1 MAVTTPDPLTKIRT
15 FLAEKPAEVQSK
27 VDAWT
32 AKQPVWVEG
41 MVAGI
46 KGSGQGL
53 FLGLVM
59 GAVGKMGSDTATAG
73 GAAMPPGMLSMGGPL
88 VQARNFMVMTGVNAG
103 VLAVAKRLRGGRD
116 DVNNQIISGFCSG
129 ASYSLVSGGMGSRA
143 AVMPGATPPNPLMA
157 AFTAGVVFALFQGGF
172 YKAGEM
178 WGGGPKVA
186 DTEYVRVKAMLNA
199 LNMGQFEKN
208 VRKGQLTDATIGLW
222 DTAALQE
229 VKIPAGPRLV
239 ILDHIETYRHILRPA
254 MPIPKNLPHA

>member
-1 MAVTTPDPLTKIRT
+1 
-15 FLAEKPAEVQSK
+15 
-27 VDAWT
+27 
-32 AKQPVWVEG
+32 
-41 MVAGI
+41 
-46 KGSGQGL
+46 
-53 FLGLVM
+53 
-59 GAVGKMGSDTATAG
+59 
-73 GAAMPPGMLSMGGPL
+73 
-88 VQARNFMVMTGVNAG
+88 
-103 VLAVAKRLRGGRD
+103 
-116 DVNNQIISGFCSG
+116 
-129 ASYSLVSGGMGSRA
+129 
-143 AVMPGATPPNPLMA
+143 
-157 AFTAGVVFALFQGGF
+157 
-172 YKAGEM
+172 M